1 MVHSTEEAPVR
12 RTRLIVD
19 IEWRGH
25 PDAEPGDEYY
35 QDNELSDVATR
46 WITDAFYDR
55 DDSPQVTVTEV
66 PGAAADRG
74 RDSGEALTS
83 VRTVL
88 SRAETALEELGPE
101 GARTEWPPKTGD
113 RERDRYS
120 DREARMFE
128 DPDAPAMR
136 QALRAVVAL
145 LGPWRKTGR
154 TKRSTCL

>member
-1 MVHSTEEAPVR
+1 MTEEARPR

-19 IEWRGH
+19 IEWNG
-25 PDAEPGDEYY
+25 PDSGRLAREEYY
-35 QDNELSDVATR
+35 YEDRELVGVATE
-46 WITDAFYDR
+46 WIEGVFTDR
-55 DDSPQVTVTEV
+55 DDSPRVTVTDAG
-66 PGAAADRG
+66 PGTAADRG
-74 RDSGEALTS
+74 RDSGETLTS

-101 GARTEWPPKTGD
+101 GTLREWPPKTGD
-113 RERDRYS
+113 RDQDDYS
-120 DREARMFE
+120 VRKAGRFE

>member
-1 MVHSTEEAPVR
+1 MTEPR

-25 PDAEPGDEYY
+25 PSAEPGDEYY
-35 QDNELSDVATR
+35 ADSELPEVATR

-55 DDSPQVTVTEV
+55 DDSPQVTVTDA
-66 PGAAADRG
+66 GAVSVTDRG

-88 SRAETALEELGPE
+88 SRAQTALEELGPD
-101 GARTEWPPKTGD
+101 GTRREWPPKTGD
-113 RERDRYS
+113 REQDDYS
-120 DREARMFE
+120 VRKVGRFE